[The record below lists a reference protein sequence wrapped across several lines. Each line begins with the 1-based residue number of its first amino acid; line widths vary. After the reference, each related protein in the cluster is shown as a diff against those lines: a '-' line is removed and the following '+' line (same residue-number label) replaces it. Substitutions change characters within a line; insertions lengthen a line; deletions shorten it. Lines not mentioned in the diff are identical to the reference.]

1 MPASS
6 GTIAAVTDV
15 STSKSSA
22 TISFTH
28 HVDNTDE
35 LDKYVALTV
44 ALGGSESDATVASDG
59 TQIQVIKLQDDDA
72 PMQLSFAAATD
83 AGNSEGSNET
93 ITVYKLTDSTSPAQ
107 TNGTTDTEFTM
118 KATIGIGSS
127 SNAATDAATEYDD
140 FDLTT
145 SDGTAISPGASQVLS
160 FGTGDASASISIAID
175 DDELY
180 EGGAS
185 GTPEDIEFEL
195 SSLVNAT
202 AGTNDD
208 MTYYIADNDNKPVI
222 SFSTDASKSVPNGD
236 ENSVGAPTI
245 TVVQDRKSIYAST
258 INYSA
263 DPSGGTASADDFTLE
278 DGTATIAA
286 LATETTVPLEIASET
301 KYENDETVVISL
313 DASSV
318 SSQTTASGSNM
329 SHTYTINN
337 DDTKPTINFT
347 AVNIAGGSASASS
360 PTEEDGSATITV
372 SLSAVSGVASSVTY
386 TIASGSGASA
396 ADWSDGTT
404 DYDDNASTN
413 VITWAADEAT
423 TNKTIVVNI
432 TQDDIDEGDETI
444 TDT

>member
-1 MPASS
+1 MQQGRTFPIPASS

-15 STSKSSA
+15 SASKSSA

-59 TQIQVIKLQDDDA
+59 TQIQVIKLEDDDA
-72 PMQLSFAAATD
+72 PMQLSFTSATD

-145 SDGTAISPGASQVLS
+145 SDGTAISPGASQVLT
-160 FGTGDASASISIAID
+160 FGTGDASASISITLD

-180 EGGAS
+180 EGGAT

-236 ENSVGAPTI
+236 ENSVGTPTI

-278 DGTATIAA
+278 DGTSTIAA
-286 LATETTVPLEIASET
+286 LATETT
-301 KYENDETVVISL
+301 
-313 DASSV
+313 
-318 SSQTTASGSNM
+318 
-329 SHTYTINN
+329 IN
-337 DDTKPTINFT
+337 
-347 AVNIAGGSASASS
+347 
-360 PTEEDGSATITV
+360 
-372 SLSAVSGVASSVTY
+372 
-386 TIASGSGASA
+386 
-396 ADWSDGTT
+396 
-404 DYDDNASTN
+404 
-413 VITWAADEAT
+413 
-423 TNKTIVVNI
+423 
-432 TQDDIDEGDETI
+432 
-444 TDT
+444 